1 MSSSSGINSSFSG
14 NSFFNAKADQLNV
27 LGFTGFGSSF
37 VRLTPKGDGVVDVV
51 NKMRW
56 KNGGS
61 TEEVPTVFV
70 TELELRYGVWTANLL
85 QFLTQFERARNG
97 QNIDSYLNLYAAE
110 KTNFY
115 YHFPLLLTTNDNL
128 RTVRNQWV
136 PANGITKMLEDK
148 AGTSGKTTDILGAAA
163 GALVGAITPGFGYE
177 ETYQYH
183 KTDMASLKVEFPLY
197 NTVDLKSAFD
207 HYSFVQLITFQNLKT
222 RTSMLTYIPPKIYTV
237 DTVALGGV
245 YMAAAYISEL
255 KIDSIGTTRRLSE
268 FSPYGSQEIMI
279 PEAYKVSITFT
290 DLVSQSSNIFA
301 GTMGGAK
308 IEVTGLPEQIQRG
321 QAMAEQAMQ
330 GMLDTAQRFSNAV
343 TNPNQPANPNQ
354 GGNPNQQGD

>member
-1 MSSSSGINSSFSG
+1 MSSSAGINTSFSG
-14 NSFFNAKADQLNV
+14 NSFFTAQSDQLKV
-27 LGFTGFGSSF
+27 LTFTGFGTPF
-37 VRLTPKGDGVVDVV
+37 AKLQPKGDGVVDVV

-61 TEEVPTVFV
+61 TDEVPTVFV
-70 TELELRYGVWTANLL
+70 TERELKYGVWTANLL
-85 QFLTQFERARNG
+85 QFLTQFGRVLNG
-97 QNIDSYLNLYAAE
+97 QEIDSYLNLYAAE

-115 YHFPLLLTTNDNL
+115 YHFPLLLTTDDNL

-148 AGTSGKTTDILGAAA
+148 AGTSGATTDILGAGV
-163 GALVGAITPGFGYE
+163 GALIGAVTPGFGYE

-183 KTDMASLKVEFPLY
+183 KTDTASLKVTFPLY
-197 NTVDLKSAFD
+197 NTIDLKSAFD

-237 DTVALGGV
+237 DTVSLGGV

-255 KIDSIGTTRRLSE
+255 KIDSIGTVRRLKE
-268 FSPYGSQEIMI
+268 FSPYGSQEILM

-301 GTMGGAK
+301 GTMGGSK
-308 IEVTGLPEQIQRG
+308 IEVTGIPERLQRAG
-321 QAMAEQAMQ
+321 EGFNDAI
-330 GMLDTAQRFSNAV
+330 GGGIRGTVDTVTNAV
-343 TNPNQPANPNQ
+343 NAVAPGTIPR
-354 GGNPNQQGD
+354 GGP